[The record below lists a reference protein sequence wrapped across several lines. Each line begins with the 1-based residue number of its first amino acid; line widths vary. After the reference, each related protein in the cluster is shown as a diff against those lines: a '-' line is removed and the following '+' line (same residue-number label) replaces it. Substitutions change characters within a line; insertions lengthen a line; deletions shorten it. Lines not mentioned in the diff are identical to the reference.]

1 MRLKGIQFIAH
12 FHQAVLDNNL
22 AEITVAYESGWNR
35 LTEKFY
41 SKMEW
46 PEAEVIAPLVN
57 DGASYS
63 PLSLVGSFLNRNTA
77 DVVS

>member
-1 MRLKGIQFIAH
+1 MLSVSQFIAH

-41 SKMEW
+41 AKTEW
-46 PEAEVIAPLVN
+46 PEAEVISPLVG
-57 DGASYS
+57 DGMCICI
-63 PLSLVGSFLNRNTA
+63 VGSFL
-77 DVVS
+77 V